1 MYRCLRIFE
10 DGTSN
15 ILATGSLRQI
25 SETLDAYFYIV
36 NRGKSYR
43 YPEIDVKEICIE
55 YIIKP
60 DIWISWSNPKKDL
73 MLRELFE
80 TQEYLNDV

>member
-15 ILATGSLRQI
+15 ILAEGSLRQI
-25 SETLDAYFYIV
+25 SERLDAYFYKV
-36 NRGKSYR
+36 NHGKSYR
-43 YPEIDVKEICIE
+43 YAEIDVKELCIE

-80 TQEYLNDV
+80 MQEFLNDV